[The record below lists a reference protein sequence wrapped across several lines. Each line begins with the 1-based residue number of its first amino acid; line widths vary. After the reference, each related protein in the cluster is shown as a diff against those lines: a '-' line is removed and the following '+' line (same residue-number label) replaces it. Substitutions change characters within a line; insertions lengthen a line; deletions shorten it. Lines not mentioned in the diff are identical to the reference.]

1 MNTIIKAKTTSKNG
15 NVDVF
20 RFRFPSKCLD
30 DEDLFKFSLALESVR
45 SVLEYRGV

>member
-1 MNTIIKAKTTSKNG
+1 MNAIIKAKTTNNNG
-15 NVDVF
+15 NVDVLC
-20 RFRFPSKCLD
+20 FRFPSKCLE